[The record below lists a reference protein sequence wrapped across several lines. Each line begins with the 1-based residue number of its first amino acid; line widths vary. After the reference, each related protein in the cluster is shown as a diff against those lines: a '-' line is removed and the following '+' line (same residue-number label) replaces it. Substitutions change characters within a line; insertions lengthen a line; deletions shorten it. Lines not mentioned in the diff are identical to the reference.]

1 MIMKTRLIVIAALC
15 GALLCSCGNRNKKA
29 QKESV
34 YKETI
39 ELTTVEGDHNLEATR
54 IKIADSL
61 VKDPKAGAVIN
72 ERYTGMLPAA
82 DGPGIDYDL
91 TIVRQ
96 EGVTRGVYALVTTY
110 IEGENGRDAIFTE
123 TGRFVTLQGEGP
135 NKGTFSLDH
144 AIANGVSRYHRF
156 PSLSPLS

>member
-1 MIMKTRLIVIAALC
+1 MSSPPCAAR
-15 GALLCSCGNRNKKA
+15 AASSCGNRNKKA

-123 TGRFVTLQGEGP
+123 TGRFVTLRARVRI
-135 NKGTFSLDH
+135 KGRNTWSSPPPTT
-144 AIANGVSRYHRF
+144 V
-156 PSLSPLS
+156 PSTIS

>member
-110 IEGENGRDAIFTE
+110 IEGENGRM
-123 TGRFVTLQGEGP
+123 RYLP
-135 NKGTFSLDH
+135 KR
-144 AIANGVSRYHRF
+144 GVS
-156 PSLSPLS
+156 SLSRARVRIKGRNTWSSPPPTTVPSTIS

>member
-91 TIVRQ
+91 TIVRRR
-96 EGVTRGVYALVTTY
+96 VSRGVSMRA
-110 IEGENGRDAIFTE
+110 
-123 TGRFVTLQGEGP
+123 
-135 NKGTFSLDH
+135 
-144 AIANGVSRYHRF
+144 
-156 PSLSPLS
+156 